1 MRIDG
6 NDPLV
11 NAQLKLQTDGQKE
24 AEREQ
29 SKPLEPVNRVSDRLE
44 FSAESRQVHGYEKKV
59 QEAPEVRAERIAEIT
74 RQIETGTYNIK
85 AEKVAEAIITGS
97 IVDELA

>member
-11 NAQLKLQTDGQKE
+11 NSQLKLQTNDQQQ

-29 SKPLEPVNRVSDRLE
+29 SKAVEPINQVRDRLE
-44 FSAESRQVHGYEKKV
+44 FSAESRDFQRYEKKV
-59 QEAPEVRAERIAEIT
+59 QEAPEVRAERIAEIM
-74 RQIETGTYNIK
+74 RKVQTGTYNIK
-85 AEKVAEAIITGS
+85 AEKVAEALITGS
-97 IVDELA
+97 IVDERA